1 MNCYYFYCGE
11 KAAETE
17 KILPGEI
24 AEWLRS
30 PELKKIVE
38 VFGGKYSQNMSID
51 QIAGWLLEFSDHW
64 DYRGKQ
70 RTAREAGTGEAARWM
85 INNDS
90 ITDVQ
95 RETVLAN
102 IEKLGLRGISKPRYE
117 QYDYVVALGGARMS
131 CLLRPRYIKELLDK
145 NIISAGA
152 VVLLSGMRPVG
163 DSERDA
169 TDSYAP
175 GAQTEYDLIN
185 TGAENVFG
193 LRKEYVEERYC
204 CPEPNRSWAIRTYTS
219 SGFSFPILSVSGP
232 SSQPEIRRA
241 NSADTFRFLAKRRQ
255 IQPGSKILLI
265 TSQIYVPYQQME
277 AIRTWALPNNVYVE
291 TVGFPVEWNEGRQQ
305 GMMTAANYLQEIRS
319 AIQAI
324 NRYLRER

>member
-17 KILPGEI
+17 KILRGEV

-30 PELKKIVE
+30 PEVRKIVE
-38 VFGGKYSQNMSID
+38 VFGGRYSQNMSID
-51 QIAGWLLEFSDHW
+51 QIAGWLLEFSHHW

-152 VVLLSGMRPVG
+152 VVLLSGKVG
-163 DSERDA
+163 
-169 TDSYAP
+169 
-175 GAQTEYDLIN
+175 
-185 TGAENVFG
+185 
-193 LRKEYVEERYC
+193 
-204 CPEPNRSWAIRTYTS
+204 
-219 SGFSFPILSVSGP
+219 
-232 SSQPEIRRA
+232 
-241 NSADTFRFLAKRRQ
+241 AKR
-255 IQPGSKILLI
+255 S
-265 TSQIYVPYQQME
+265 
-277 AIRTWALPNNVYVE
+277 
-291 TVGFPVEWNEGRQQ
+291 
-305 GMMTAANYLQEIRS
+305 
-319 AIQAI
+319 
-324 NRYLRER
+324 